1 MEETKKPYISLDKTV
16 KFILANAVADRLC
29 DKVGIFRYGEDYK
42 CYYAVYGIKYADINE
57 PIIFFVIESI
67 TQEIAEFHWAS
78 FNRNRKYRKIKE
90 YWKNKDKFRIDIKFE
105 QEKDK
110 IAK

>member
-16 KFILANAVADRLC
+16 KFILENARKDGLC

-42 CYYAVYGIKYADINE
+42 CFYAVYGIKYSDINE

-67 TQEIAEFHWAS
+67 TQQIAEFHWSA
-78 FNRNRKYRKIKE
+78 FQRNRKYRKIKE
-90 YWKNKDKFRIDIKFE
+90 YWKNQDRFHIDIKFG

-110 IAK
+110 LTE